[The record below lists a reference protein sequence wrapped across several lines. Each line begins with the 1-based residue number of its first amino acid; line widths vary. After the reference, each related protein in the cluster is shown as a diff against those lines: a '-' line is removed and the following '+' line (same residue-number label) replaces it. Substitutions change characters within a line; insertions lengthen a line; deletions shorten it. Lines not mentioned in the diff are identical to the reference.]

1 MKVKFANGTV
11 KSCAAPTEQKLFKTT
26 DGVTLGAGWILILR
40 LTGSITSTELD
51 ALLTSEN
58 VGALE
63 FLSDGSDGSDGGDGG
78 DGSDG
83 GAQTLFT
90 LNGYEKVT
98 SSTIRHS
105 ENAEN
110 TYAEIQI
117 SRGI

>member
-51 ALLTSEN
+51 ALLTNEN

-63 FLSDGSDGSDGGDGG
+63 FLSDGSDGD
-78 DGSDG
+78 DG
-83 GAQTLFT
+83 GAETLFT

>member
-63 FLSDGSDGSDGGDGG
+63 FLSDGSDSSDGGDG
-78 DGSDG
+78 S
-83 GAQTLFT
+83 AETLFT

-105 ENAEN
+105 ENVEN

>member
-63 FLSDGSDGSDGGDGG
+63 FLSDGSDG
-78 DGSDG
+78 
-83 GAQTLFT
+83 GAETLFT

-105 ENAEN
+105 ENVEN